1 MRRDRNRAARLARLA
16 AATLLPFAADAC
28 ATNWFV
34 EVGGGAG
41 LVFTPQELAIV
52 AGDTVTFVN
61 RGGFHNVV
69 ADDGA
74 FRCARGCD
82 EDGKGGDGDS
92 SSSLWRATV
101 SFPDPGDF
109 GYFCEAHGA
118 PGEGMFGTIAVQA
131 PEPPPVPIA
140 VPLGPLWPYAT
151 LGLGLVL
158 LAALGVRRRR
168 PLRS

>member
-1 MRRDRNRAARLARLA
+1 VHRALFAAALLLA
-16 AATLLPFAADAC
+16 ATRAE

-41 LVFTPQELAIV
+41 LVFTPQQLEIA

-101 SFPDPGDF
+101 SFPDAGEF

-118 PGEGMFGTIAVQA
+118 PGEGMFGTIVVRA
-131 PEPPPVPIA
+131 PPPPPIDVP
-140 VPLGPLWPYAT
+140 VGPAWPYLA

-158 LAALGVRRRR
+158 LALLDGRRRR
-168 PLRS
+168 RALRP